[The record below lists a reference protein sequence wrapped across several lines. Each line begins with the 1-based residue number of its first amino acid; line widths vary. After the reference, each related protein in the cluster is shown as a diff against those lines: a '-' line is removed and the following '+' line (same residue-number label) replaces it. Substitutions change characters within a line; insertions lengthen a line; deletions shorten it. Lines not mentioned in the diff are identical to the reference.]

1 MEAYKEKALEI
12 KGFCRVVDVG
22 GVYLVETAG
31 VEPASVSPLPSA
43 LHA

>member
-22 GVYLVETAG
+22 GVYLVGRRE
-31 VEPASVSPLPSA
+31 LN
-43 LHA
+43 